1 MARSLLEHLSG
12 ESMRPAVLAAAFAFH
27 PRLSWVRSP
36 LTTFA
41 RLTGPL
47 VLRWLDR
54 RREQINLE

>member
-1 MARSLLEHLSG
+1 
-12 ESMRPAVLAAAFAFH
+12 MRPAVLAAAFAFH